1 MYPYGLVAWGS
12 CCAAYCAAVYWS
24 CAGCCCAADAAYES
38 AEYWSALYESAEY
51 WSAAAERRLRVGHG
65 AVLGGD
71 AHLRKRLPRALIAE
85 RCQPTLQS
93 RIAARVHCHIGAEFR
108 VFIGDFRQ
116 QDRIGIGILHCCD
129 GLVIINHRDLFP

>member
-1 MYPYGLVAWGS
+1 MVRAVRICGILVRSGG
-12 CCAAYCAAVYWS
+12 V
-24 CAGCCCAADAAYES
+24 GGDI
-38 AEYWSALYESAEY
+38 L
-51 WSAAAERRLRVGHG
+51 RRLRVGHG

-71 AHLRKRLPRALIAE
+71 AHLRKRLPRTLIAE